1 MWQMG
6 ATFFL
11 QNIPAMKMTTSLLLT
26 ALALAWS
33 CRPAPSPGKAEVAE
47 QARREIR
54 QAEAA
59 FAAMAEA
66 QGVPAAF
73 LAFAADSAVLN
84 RNNRIIRGKAAIQS
98 YFGQS
103 PLREV
108 SLKWAPEF
116 VEAAAAGDMGYT
128 YGPYQFSAIDT
139 AGQKIEAEGVFHTV
153 WQKQADGTWKYVY
166 D

>member
-1 MWQMG
+1 
-6 ATFFL
+6 
-11 QNIPAMKMTTSLLLT
+11 MKMTTSLLLT

-33 CRPAPSPGKAEVAE
+33 CRPAPSQNKTEAAE
-47 QARREIR
+47 EIR

-59 FAAMAEA
+59 FAAMAET

-84 RNNRIIRGKAAIQS
+84 RNNRLIKGKAAIRA

-103 PLREV
+103 SLREV
-108 SLKWAPEF
+108 SLKWAPAF
-116 VEAAAAGDMGYT
+116 VEAAASGDMGYT
-128 YGPYQFSAIDT
+128 YGPYQFSAVDT

>member
-1 MWQMG
+1 MPLPLDGVRVLDLSNVLAGPYCTMVLADLG
-6 ATFFL
+6 AEVTKVEA
-11 QNIPAMKMTTSLLLT
+11 IPAGDGS
-26 ALALAWS
+26 
-33 CRPAPSPGKAEVAE
+33 RRFAPLINGESYC
-47 QARREIR
+47 
-54 QAEAA
+54 
-59 FAAMAEA
+59 F
-66 QGVPAAF
+66 
-73 LAFAADSAVLN
+73 AVLN